1 MICVSMV
8 DSSIE
13 GLSRPIS
20 SKETGFP
27 ASPMIDRKK
36 HRRKKS
42 MNQKGDAQIGQAE
55 GKSFYGICHR
65 YTHFRVDDVKPNM
78 SIMFS
83 RIVQIAV
90 QNKEIK
96 RTFM

>member
-1 MICVSMV
+1 MV

-20 SKETGFP
+20 SKETGLP

-55 GKSFYGICHR
+55 GKSLTSMVYGIG
-65 YTHFRVDDVKPNM
+65 T
-78 SIMFS
+78 
-83 RIVQIAV
+83 
-90 QNKEIK
+90 
-96 RTFM
+96 RTLEWMMASPTWL